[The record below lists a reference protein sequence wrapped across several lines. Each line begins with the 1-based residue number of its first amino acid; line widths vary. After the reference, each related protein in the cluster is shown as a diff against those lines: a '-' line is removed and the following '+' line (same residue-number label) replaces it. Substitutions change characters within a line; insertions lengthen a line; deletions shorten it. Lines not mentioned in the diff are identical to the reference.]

1 MSLLAVKRR
10 RDLRRQRWQ
19 FLAVFVTIL
28 LGVFAYATSYDAY
41 RNLSSS
47 YNGTYDRLAFA
58 DITVTGARDGF
69 AEAVVA
75 LDGVSAAVHRRQ
87 VDAPFRIGDA
97 TFVGRLVGMPPD
109 DQPAVD
115 QVDIVD
121 GTYLDPSRPDGVLI
135 ETHAATEFDLVVG
148 DAFDVFDGSAWR
160 PVEVVGVVVSPEYIW
175 PARSRQDLFP
185 APGTFAVAFVDER
198 VLDPLPP
205 VAVHRQTLIT
215 YAEGTDAATMD
226 DRVRSLAADY
236 GAESV
241 IPRAQHPSNETLQL
255 DVEGF
260 QQLSVLFPLLFMIAA
275 GMAAFVLLTR
285 LVYEQRG
292 QIGTLRANGM
302 RRMTLS
308 LHYLSYGVLVGT
320 LGAAVGTV
328 LGMTGGW
335 ATTGV
340 YTASLGIPDTVREFH
355 PITPLVGMVFGVATG
370 LVGAFV
376 PARLVLRLAPAVAI
390 RGDVPTAD
398 GHPSI
403 VERVFP
409 PARRWPI
416 RWRMVLRGV
425 RRSLRRSVST
435 ILGVILGLVLILPSW
450 GMIDTVQLLL
460 DRQFE
465 QVDLSD
471 ATVVF
476 DHRVTRVDVTTI
488 AAVDGVAAA
497 EPVVV
502 LDASLRSD
510 GGDYATQLRAFV
522 ADTVVHGFD
531 IPAGGLPARGIV
543 VGKGIQ
549 HQTDV
554 EVGDPVRVSFP
565 SLGTGFE
572 TEIVALVDEPMGTF
586 AYMRRDALVAA
597 LAASDPAVD
606 ETTLA
611 DPSISSVATRF
622 EPGVDRDAVLGVI
635 RSLDGVV
642 TAIDSKALFSLI
654 QRFMGLF
661 WAFVGAMLF
670 FGGAMAFALIF
681 STISVNVVER
691 ASEYATMRANGLSRR
706 EVARLITGENLL
718 LTALG
723 IVPGLIVGYGV
734 AVWFMGQYSS
744 DLFSFDLRMRP
755 TTPVFAA
762 AAMFVVAALSL
773 WPGIRSVGE
782 IDVAEVVRERSL

>member
-58 DITVTGARDGF
+58 DMTVTGAQDGF
-69 AEAVVA
+69 AEAA
-75 LDGVSAAVHRRQ
+75 ASLDGVSAAIDRRQ
-87 VDAPFRIGDA
+87 VDAPFRIGDR

-109 DQPAVD
+109 RQPAVD
-115 QVDIVD
+115 RVDVVD
-121 GTYLDPSRPDGVLI
+121 GNYLDPSRPDGVLL
-135 ETHAATEFDLVVG
+135 ETHAATEFELAVG
-148 DAFDVFDGSAWR
+148 DDLEVFDGSAWR
-160 PVEVVGVVVSPEYIW
+160 SVEIVGVVVSPEYIW
-175 PARSRQDLFP
+175 PARSRQDIFP

-198 VLDPLPP
+198 LLDPLPP

-215 YAEGTDAATMD
+215 YTEGADTEAMD

-236 GAESV
+236 GAESA

-260 QQLSVLFPLLFMIAA
+260 KQLSVLFPLLFMIAA

-302 RRMTLS
+302 SRRMLS
-308 LHYLSYGVLVGT
+308 RHYLSYGVLVGAI
-320 LGAAVGTV
+320 GAAVGTV
-328 LGMTGGW
+328 AGVTGGW
-335 ATTGV
+335 ATTGL

-355 PITPLVGMVFGVATG
+355 PITPLVGMAFGIVTG
-370 LVGAFV
+370 VVGAFV
-376 PARLVLRLAPAVAI
+376 PARLVLHLEPAVAI
-390 RGDVPTAD
+390 RGDVPAAD
-398 GHPSI
+398 GHRSI

-435 ILGVILGLVLILPSW
+435 VLGVILGLVLILPSW
-450 GMIDTVQLLL
+450 GMIDTIQLLL
-460 DRQFE
+460 DRQFTE
-465 QVDLSD
+465 VDLSD
-471 ATVVF
+471 AAVVF
-476 DHRVTRVDVTTI
+476 DHGVSEVDVADVASI
-488 AAVDGVAAA
+488 DGVAAA
-497 EPVVV
+497 EPVVT
-502 LDASLRSD
+502 LDASLRGS
-510 GGDYATQLRAFV
+510 GGDYGTQLRAFV
-522 ADTVVHGFD
+522 ADTVMHGFD
-531 IPAGGLPARGIV
+531 GTEGGLPARGLV
-543 VGKGIQ
+543 VGRGVEEQI
-549 HQTDV
+549 DV
-554 EVGDPVRVSFP
+554 AVGDTVRVSFP
-565 SLGTGFE
+565 SLGTGFD

-586 AYMRRDALVAA
+586 AYMGRDALVAA
-597 LAASDPAVD
+597 LASSDPAVD

-611 DPSISSVATRF
+611 DPTITSVVARF
-622 EPGVDRDAVLGVI
+622 EPDVDRERVLDSL

-642 TAIDSKALFSLI
+642 TVVDSKALFALI

-661 WAFVGAMLF
+661 WALVGAMLF

-723 IVPGLIVGYGV
+723 IVPGLIVGYWV
-734 AVWFMGQYSS
+734 AVWFMAQYSS

-762 AAMFVVAALSL
+762 VAMFAVAALSL
-773 WPGIRSVGE
+773 WPGIRSVGK
-782 IDVAEVVRERSL
+782 IDIAEVVRERSL